1 MKMSGERKKEETF
14 CEENTPDV
22 TELRKKFIAEAKEAE
37 YRKNGLHVTLDE
49 CLDWLDPLG
58 TDHEKPVHQVHR

>member
-1 MKMSGERKKEETF
+1 MKMSSERKKEET
-14 CEENTPDV
+14 NTPDV

-49 CLDWLDPLG
+49 SLDWLDLLG
-58 TDHEKPVHQVHR
+58 TDHEKPGHQVHR

>member
-1 MKMSGERKKEETF
+1 MSSERKKEET
-14 CEENTPDV
+14 NTPDV

-49 CLDWLDPLG
+49 WSAWIG
-58 TDHEKPVHQVHR
+58 

>member
-1 MKMSGERKKEETF
+1 MSSERKKEETF

-37 YRKNGLHVTLDE
+37 YRKNGLHVTLD
-49 CLDWLDPLG
+49 WLDPLG

>member
-1 MKMSGERKKEETF
+1 MSSERKKEETF

-37 YRKNGLHVTLDE
+37 YRKNGLLVTLDE